1 MTVTTERRGRGPA
14 RTVIVACDDGRSA
27 RRRRADEVQ
36 LRLEA
41 TGVDALYV
49 RPQAGVD
56 GWRHCQRAGTWIVV
70 CPECAGTVGSASAGA
85 APPFSGRPPSVASEV
100 WGTPWAPSGRRP

>member
-14 RTVIVACDDGRSA
+14 RTVFVACDDGRSA
-27 RRRRADEVQ
+27 RCQCTYEVQ

-49 RPQAGVD
+49 RPQAGVY
-56 GWRHCQRAGTWIVV
+56 GWRHCQREGAWVDV
-70 CPECAGTVGSASAGA
+70 CPECADAVGPTEAGA
-85 APPFSGRPPSVASEV
+85 FS
-100 WGTPWAPSGRRP
+100 